1 MQLLK
6 GILPDGMTVPTAYE
20 SVGHI
25 AHLNLREEH
34 LPFRHIIAQVV
45 LDKNKPRIRTVVNK
59 TDAIHSKY
67 RTMQLE
73 LLAGNS
79 SLVTTVVE
87 HGLSFHLDLASVYV
101 PLIPV
106 HSIWSLV
113 IMFVIPCYQI
123 LLTPCPVLV
132 DSYWNS
138 RLATERQRLITSFDP
153 NDIVCDVFAGV
164 GPIAVTAAKKVK
176 YVYANDLNPSAI
188 AYLRQN
194 LVTNR
199 LTHKVDVT
207 VLTFMSRT
215 SPVVPE
221 RKSP

>member
-1 MQLLK
+1 M
-6 GILPDGMTVPTAYE
+6 
-20 SVGHI
+20 
-25 AHLNLREEH
+25 
-34 LPFRHIIAQVV
+34 

-87 HGLSFHLDLASVYV
+87 HGLSFRLDLASVYV

-138 RLATERQRLITSFDP
+138 RLGTERQRLITSFDP
-153 NDIVCDVFAGV
+153 NDIVCKCYICTCQLWRKNYCHSFALFYASFV
-164 GPIAVTAAKKVK
+164 LLSPQPVLDCCSR
-176 YVYANDLNPSAI
+176 YVLNSVMA
-188 AYLRQN
+188 
-194 LVTNR
+194 
-199 LTHKVDVT
+199 
-207 VLTFMSRT
+207 
-215 SPVVPE
+215 
-221 RKSP
+221 

>member
-1 MQLLK
+1 
-6 GILPDGMTVPTAYE
+6 
-20 SVGHI
+20 
-25 AHLNLREEH
+25 
-34 LPFRHIIAQVV
+34 V

-87 HGLSFHLDLASVYV
+87 HGLSFRLDLASVYV

-153 NDIVCDVFAGV
+153 NDIVCKCYICTCQLWRKNDCHSFALF
-164 GPIAVTAAKKVK
+164 
-176 YVYANDLNPSAI
+176 YASF
-188 AYLRQN
+188 
-194 LVTNR
+194 
-199 LTHKVDVT
+199 
-207 VLTFMSRT
+207 VLL
-215 SPVVPE
+215 SPQLFLEPC
-221 RKSP
+221 S

>member
-6 GILPDGMTVPTAYE
+6 EILPDGMTVPTAYE

-87 HGLSFHLDLASVYV
+87 HGLSFRLDLASVYV

-153 NDIVCDVFAGV
+153 NDIVCKCYNC
-164 GPIAVTAAKKVK
+164 T
-176 YVYANDLNPSAI
+176 
-188 AYLRQN
+188 YLST
-194 LVTNR
+194 LE
-199 LTHKVDVT
+199 K
-207 VLTFMSRT
+207 
-215 SPVVPE
+215 E
-221 RKSP
+221 

>member
-1 MQLLK
+1 MR
-6 GILPDGMTVPTAYE
+6 GFFFPSWV
-20 SVGHI
+20 
-25 AHLNLREEH
+25 
-34 LPFRHIIAQVV
+34 QVV

-87 HGLSFHLDLASVYV
+87 HGLSFRLDLASVYV

-113 IMFVIPCYQI
+113 IMFVIPCYQM

-153 NDIVCDVFAGV
+153 NDIVCKCY
-164 GPIAVTAAKKVK
+164 ICT
-176 YVYANDLNPSAI
+176 
-188 AYLRQN
+188 YLST
-194 LVTNR
+194 LE
-199 LTHKVDVT
+199 K
-207 VLTFMSRT
+207 
-215 SPVVPE
+215 E
-221 RKSP
+221 

>member
-6 GILPDGMTVPTAYE
+6 EILPDGMTVPTAYE

-87 HGLSFHLDLASVYV
+87 HGLSFRLDLASV
-101 PLIPV
+101 
-106 HSIWSLV
+106 
-113 IMFVIPCYQI
+113 
-123 LLTPCPVLV
+123 
-132 DSYWNS
+132 YWNS

-153 NDIVCDVFAGV
+153 NDIVCKCYKC
-164 GPIAVTAAKKVK
+164 T
-176 YVYANDLNPSAI
+176 
-188 AYLRQN
+188 YLST
-194 LVTNR
+194 LE
-199 LTHKVDVT
+199 K
-207 VLTFMSRT
+207 
-215 SPVVPE
+215 E
-221 RKSP
+221 

>member
-1 MQLLK
+1 M
-6 GILPDGMTVPTAYE
+6 
-20 SVGHI
+20 
-25 AHLNLREEH
+25 
-34 LPFRHIIAQVV
+34 
-45 LDKNKPRIRTVVNK
+45 DKNKPRIRTVVNK

-87 HGLSFHLDLASVYV
+87 HGLSFRLDLASVYV

-123 LLTPCPVLV
+123 LLTPCPVSV

-138 RLATERQRLITSFDP
+138 RLGTERQRLITSFDP
-153 NDIVCDVFAGV
+153 NDIVCKCY
-164 GPIAVTAAKKVK
+164 ICT
-176 YVYANDLNPSAI
+176 
-188 AYLRQN
+188 YLST
-194 LVTNR
+194 LEKE
-199 LTHKVDVT
+199 LLSFLCF
-207 VLTFMSRT
+207 VLCKLCSTFST
-215 SPVVPE
+215 TCS
-221 RKSP
+221 